1 MSADIQVV
9 AIFHPASGKESRLK
23 EVLLDLASKVHENEQ
38 GVKKYQAFEQIDSQ
52 TGTNVILFQETC
64 YLDADQAAVNTHLTS
79 SYFGAAGETLN
90 KEGLVTKPFEVIV
103 LNPIGGF
110 ASRV

>member
-1 MSADIQVV
+1 MSTDIQVV
-9 AIFHPASGKESRLK
+9 AIFHPAPGKESRLK

-38 GVKKYQAFEQIDSQ
+38 GVKKCQAFEQVDSQ
-52 TGTNVILFQETC
+52 TGSNVVLFQET
-64 YLDADQAAVNTHLTS
+64 YADHAAVNTHLSTP
-79 SYFGAAGETLN
+79 YFGAVGETLT

>member
-52 TGTNVILFQETC
+52 TGTNVILFQET
-64 YLDADQAAVNTHLTS
+64 YADQAAVNTHLTS